1 MANNYSQFSEVIFP
15 NLTEEEIDWIDN
27 VTGLDYI
34 DDAET
39 LDSEFPGWDK
49 EEPWPGCQCEITKEG
64 TLWISAEES
73 FGDTNLTLFLQAFLK
88 EFRPKD
94 AVTISISHFCD
105 KLRAGEYGAGWMAIT
120 ATEARGGSTWD
131 AAQRAVVEMLWEK
144 IDEKNV

>member
-15 NLTEEEIDWIDN
+15 NLTGAEIDWLASVI
-27 VTGLDYI
+27 GLDYL
-34 DDAET
+34 DDEEE
-39 LDSEFPGWDK
+39 LDARFPGWDK
-49 EEPWPGCQCEITKEG
+49 GEQWPGCDCVIEKDQ
-64 TLWISAEES
+64 TLWISAEEG
-73 FGDTNLTLFLQAFLK
+73 FNETNLTLFLQAFLK

-105 KLRAGEYGAGWMAIT
+105 KLRAGEFGGGWMAIT

-131 AAQRAVVEMLWEK
+131 AASAAVKELLEK